1 MTDSSLNTLKF
12 NFKNKVY
19 SFKELKKHLP
29 FFEETKSNVNFL
41 FETSSVQGVKKITL
55 VLKMLKTSLEDKLIF
70 DIFSYQDSSRK
81 ISDKFYIREAQKEV
95 FYPILKA
102 AKEDIINDGK
112 IAFHLLTPR
121 LESLSYMEKVF
132 LFCESI
138 DEGITLE
145 KLCTVEE
152 NLPFGYFRKS
162 DKMGVGYENRPISV
176 FLNPENKKELLYHT
190 PAFNTF
196 FFEMEK
202 EPESIDK
209 EIFPYF
215 FFMNENFNE
224 LKFKKINGDY
234 YYCLSY
240 DYEEIGFFSIFD
252 FNHSVSE
259 KWELACTFFHKKT
272 NVFNNKDKFLKDSYS
287 LSDIHHLTGSDNFS
301 LFQEE
306 MLDDLTLET
315 VPFKHKN
322 LEVFSERLFENTLND
337 TFNEGDAIYYNNG
350 STVLEG
356 FIKKELVPN
365 DWFLVQAQSSR
376 GMALLNVKSISLE
389 HRTVVEEKTDKFILF
404 YSNMNDAFFYG
415 DAFKFEGDF
424 DISKR
429 YQDISFSF
437 NAEFNLD
444 VFPDLMGVSEV
455 QRILKAQGYESL
467 KKDGFKI
474 PLSFDLESYYDDVYV
489 LDQVI
494 VSKFRPFL
502 NQLNEEGMRVLEKLA
517 YHPKYQ
523 SFNSQHSIAHT
534 LRSFHR
540 RSTWAFL
547 SAPVQYLLTI
557 KTEDELIQLFLDDYE
572 DIRNSFFFNFFTFVD
587 KLIKKE
593 MLQF

>member
-1 MTDSSLNTLKF
+1 MTDLSLNTLKF

-19 SFKELKKHLP
+19 SFKKLKKYLP
-29 FFEETKSNVNFL
+29 IFKETEQGVSFL
-41 FETSSVQGVKKITL
+41 LETSSVQGVKTVTL
-55 VLKMLKTSLEDKLIF
+55 VLKMFKTPLEDKLIF
-70 DIFSYQDSSRK
+70 NIFSYQDASRK
-81 ISDKFYIREAQKEV
+81 ISDDCYIREAQKEV

-102 AKEDIINDGK
+102 AREDIMCDGK
-112 IAFHLLTPR
+112 LAFHLLMPDR
-121 LESLSYMEKVF
+121 ESLSYMKKVF
-132 LFCESI
+132 LFCESV
-138 DEGITLE
+138 DEGVSLE

-152 NLPFGYFRKS
+152 NLPFGYFRRE
-162 DKMGVGYENRPISV
+162 DKVGFGYEDHAISV
-176 FLNPENKKELLYHT
+176 FFNPENKKELLYHM

-215 FFMNENFNE
+215 FFINENFDE

-234 YYCLSY
+234 YYCVSY
-240 DYEEIGFFSIFD
+240 DYEELGFFSIFE
-252 FNHSVSE
+252 FNRSVSE
-259 KWELACTFFHKKT
+259 KWELACTFFHKST
-272 NVFNNKDKFLKDSYS
+272 NGINKDKFLKHSYS
-287 LSDIHHLTGSDNFS
+287 LSDIHHLTGSDSFS
-301 LFQEE
+301 RFQEE
-306 MLDDLTLET
+306 MLDDLTLGT
-315 VPFKHKN
+315 APFKHRN
-322 LEVFSERLFENTLND
+322 LEVFSERLFENTLNN
-337 TFNEGDAIYYNNG
+337 TFNEGDAVSYNNG

-356 FIKKELVPN
+356 FIKKVLVPN
-365 DWFLVQAQSSR
+365 DWFLVQVQSSR
-376 GMALLNVKSISLE
+376 GMSLLHVKSISLE

-404 YSNMNDAFFYG
+404 YSSMNDSFFYG

-437 NAEFNLD
+437 HAEFNLD

-455 QRILKAQGYESL
+455 KRILKTQGYESL

-474 PLSFDLESYYDDVYV
+474 PLSFDLESYYNDVYV
-489 LDQVI
+489 LDKVI

-502 NQLNEEGMRVLEKLA
+502 NQVNEEGIRVLEKLA

-523 SFNSQHSIAHT
+523 SFNSQHSIAHA
-534 LRSFHR
+534 LRSLHR
-540 RSTWAFL
+540 RSAWAFL
-547 SAPVQYLLTI
+547 SAPLQYLLTI

-572 DIRNSFFFNFFTFVD
+572 DIKNSFFFNFFTFVD